1 MGRGSIGRCKWTSVP
16 HSSSS
21 TSNFRHTLK
30 SSSAP
35 ASYSGIDQPLVGR
48 KDELARIDS
57 ILAKASKGA
66 GATLIVSGEGG
77 VGKTRLLTAAAE
89 AVQQNGWQVVAG
101 RAYAVETGIPYALFA
116 DAFVPLFRNMDAGRL
131 TLLTRGG
138 LGELAYL
145 FPALGAPGDRDRVAA
160 STDASELKARLQWN
174 FAQLLGKLAA
184 KQPLLI
190 VLENLHWADASS
202 LELFHFVARQVSTH
216 AIAIVASYNDAERE
230 AGASVRAVEQSLSS
244 IGAASQMRLGALSH
258 EAVAEIVQ
266 RRFAVDAG
274 SSRQFVALLYGW
286 TKGNAFFVDETLKWL
301 VESGAL
307 KQDNGAWTGWDIE
320 SLNLP
325 PTVRDA
331 VSSRIDH
338 LSEKARAIANA
349 AAVFGARLSFD
360 QLRSISGLEETE
372 LVAVLVELGSH
383 HVFEEIPMTG
393 EAAYDFTHPVL
404 QQVAYTRLGAARA
417 RLLHGQV
424 ADALEN
430 FYGSSA
436 VSHAGELAF
445 HFARSG
451 SLAPKA
457 LKYLSEAGRKALATY
472 ANREAAAFLTSA
484 LQQTG
489 LSDATDEEKATIV
502 RHLARAK
509 QRLGEYD
516 SALELWQKARE
527 SAAARGEHSSVS
539 DIDYRMGLACFF
551 SGRFDEALAHYD
563 NGLKAAALITARSSS
578 VRLYLARAICLQELG
593 KIDAAKAEAHK
604 ALSEAEQSGI
614 QALLSRAH
622 RALLLLYAWTGP
634 AAIARDHGTQ
644 AIQFA
649 QSAGETMLEWAAH
662 WSLGVLA
669 GLTGNAPEVLQHIRE
684 CQRLED
690 KLQSPLLPLWT
701 AELSIQYSSWL
712 GLWDEGIATGER
724 TIALA
729 RSLNQRAL
737 LPRLLVWTG
746 LIYLWRNDL
755 AHAKEYFEEAWTLSG
770 AGEATEHR
778 IDVQTVVPAHMGL
791 AAYHLETDNLAEA
804 IRIGEAGLAL
814 ADKLGYVAWAL
825 QWLIPVVGEAAL
837 WSRDF
842 ERCERHCARLR
853 SDGEKLG
860 NPIAVAMA
868 DTGDGMLRM
877 LRDSNP
883 AGAIPLLRMAIEK
896 LEQVPLPDPAARIR
910 RALAQALTESG
921 DRETALKELRV
932 AHDTFATIGAKG
944 ELENVRNEI
953 RKLGSR
959 PPPKT
964 SADGMGGLTGRELE
978 IARMVAS
985 RKSNREIGE
994 SLDISARTVS
1004 THLSN
1009 IFAKVGVSSRGELAD
1024 FIRESSLQ
1032 QEH

>member
-1 MGRGSIGRCKWTSVP
+1 MGGGEVGRHKWTSIISGRGSTS
-16 HSSSS
+16 SAC
-21 TSNFRHTLK
+21 NTLK
-30 SSSAP
+30 SSSAS
-35 ASYSGIDQPLVGR
+35 ASYGGNDHPLVGR

-57 ILAKASKGA
+57 VLAKSFNGT

-89 AVQQNGWQVVAG
+89 SAQSNGWQVVVG

-116 DAFVPLFRNMDAGRL
+116 DAFVPLFRNMEASRL

-145 FPALGAPGDRDRVAA
+145 FPALGGPGDRERVAA
-160 STDASELKARLQWN
+160 RTDASELKARLQWN
-174 FAQLLGKLAA
+174 FAQVLSKLAA
-184 KQPLLI
+184 KDPLLI

-202 LELFHFVARQVSTH
+202 LELFHFVARQISTH
-216 AIAIVASYNDAERE
+216 RIAILGSYNDAERE
-230 AGASVRAVEQSLSS
+230 SAASLRTIEQSLTG
-244 IGAASQMRLGALSH
+244 IGAALQMRLGPLSH

-266 RRFAVDAG
+266 KRFRVDAG
-274 SSRQFVALLYGW
+274 VSRQFVALLYGW
-286 TKGNAFFVDETLKWL
+286 TRGNAFFVDETLKWL

-307 KQDNGAWTGWDIE
+307 KQDNGTWTGWDIE

-331 VSSRIDH
+331 VTSRIDR
-338 LSEKARAIANA
+338 LGETGRAVANA

-360 QLRSISGLEETE
+360 QLRSVSGLGETE
-372 LVAVLVELGSH
+372 LVAALVELGSQ

-404 QQVAYTRLGAARA
+404 QQVTYTQLGAARA
-417 RLLHGQV
+417 RLLHGHV
-424 ADALEN
+424 AQALETL
-430 FYGSSA
+430 YGSSA
-436 VSHAGELAF
+436 SSHAGELAF

-457 LKYLSEAGRKALATY
+457 VKYLSEAGRKALDTY
-472 ANREAAAFLTSA
+472 ANREAAAFLA
-484 LQQTG
+484 AAMQQTKDSG
-489 LSDATDEEKATIV
+489 ASDEDEFAII
-502 RHLARAK
+502 RHLARAR
-509 QRLGEYD
+509 QRLGEYE

-527 SAAARGEHSSVS
+527 FAASRGEHASVS

-551 SGRFDEALAHYD
+551 SGRFDEALSHYD

-593 KIDAAKAEAHK
+593 RIDSAKSEAEK
-604 ALSEAEQSGI
+604 ALSEAEQSEMP
-614 QALLSRAH
+614 ALLSRAH
-622 RALLLLYAWTGP
+622 RALLLLFAWTGP
-634 AAIARDHGTQ
+634 AATAREHGSK
-644 AIQFA
+644 AIEFA
-649 QSAGETMLEWAAH
+649 RVSGETMLEWSAH
-662 WSLGVLA
+662 WTLGVLS
-669 GLTGNAPEVLQHIRE
+669 GLTGNAPEALQHIRE

-712 GLWDEGIATGER
+712 GNWNEGIATGER
-724 TIALA
+724 TISLA

-746 LIYLWRNDL
+746 LIYLWRHDL
-755 AHAKEYFEEAWTLSG
+755 ARAKEYFEEAWVLSG

-842 ERCERHCARLR
+842 ERCERHCARMR

-868 DTGDGMLRM
+868 DTGEGMLKL

-883 AGAIPLLRMAIEK
+883 TAAIPLLRMAIER
-896 LEQVPLPDPAARIR
+896 LERIPLPDPASRIR
-910 RALAQALTESG
+910 RALAQALTEAG
-921 DRETALKELRV
+921 DRESALKELRA
-932 AHDTFATIGAKG
+932 AHDTFATLGAAG
-944 ELENVRNEI
+944 ELENVRTEI
-953 RKLGSR
+953 RKLGAR
-959 PPPKT
+959 PPPRT
-964 SADGMGGLTGRELE
+964 SSEGLGGLTGRELE

-985 RKSNREIGE
+985 RKSNREIGDA
-994 SLDISARTVS
+994 LDISARTVS

-1032 QEH
+1032 QDG

>member
-1 MGRGSIGRCKWTSVP
+1 MGRSALGWSQRTSIARGDC
-16 HSSSS
+16 S
-21 TSNFRHTLK
+21 TSDSCHTLK
-30 SSSAP
+30 SSRPSATF
-35 ASYSGIDQPLVGR
+35 SSIVQPFVGR

-57 ILAKASKGA
+57 LLATSAAGA
-66 GATLIVSGEGG
+66 GTTLIVSGEGG

-89 AVQQNGWQVVAG
+89 SAQGKGWQVVVG

-116 DAFVPLFRNMDAGRL
+116 DAFVPLFRNMEAGKL

-138 LGELAYL
+138 VAELAYL
-145 FPALGAPGDRDRVAA
+145 FPALGAAGDRDRVAA
-160 STDASELKARLQWN
+160 NTDASELKARLQWN

-184 KQPLLI
+184 KQPLCI
-190 VLENLHWADASS
+190 ILENLQWADASS
-202 LELFHFVARQVSTH
+202 LELFHFVARQISSNK
-216 AIAIVASYNDAERE
+216 IAILASYNDAERE
-230 AGASVRAVEQSLSS
+230 TSSALKSAEQSLTN
-244 IGAASQMRLGALSH
+244 IGAASQMRLGPLSH
-258 EAVAEIVQ
+258 EAVSEIVQ

-274 SSRQFVALLYGW
+274 TTRQFVALLYGW
-286 TKGNAFFVDETLKWL
+286 TRGNAFFVDETLKWL
-301 VESGAL
+301 VESGSL
-307 KQDNGAWTGWDIE
+307 KQEDGAWTGWDIE

-325 PTVRDA
+325 PSVRDA
-331 VSSRIDH
+331 VTSRIDR
-338 LSEKARAIANA
+338 LSESARAVANA
-349 AAVFGARLSFD
+349 AAVFGARLRFD
-360 QLRSISGLEETE
+360 QLRCISNLNEPDLVALLEE
-372 LVAVLVELGSH
+372 LRSQH
-383 HVFEEIPMTG
+383 MFDEIPLAG
-393 EAAYDFTHPVL
+393 ETAYDFTHPVL
-404 QQVAYTRLGAARA
+404 QQVAYTALGAARA
-417 RLLHGQV
+417 RLLHGQI
-424 ADALEN
+424 AESLEN
-430 FYGSSA
+430 LYGALAS
-436 VSHAGELAF
+436 SHAGELAF

-457 LKYLSEAGRKALATY
+457 ARYLSDAGRKALDTY

-484 LQQTG
+484 MQQSELAG
-489 LSDATDEEKATIV
+489 AGDADKATIV
-502 RHLARAK
+502 RNLARAR
-509 QRLGEYD
+509 QRLGEYE
-516 SALELWQKARE
+516 SALELWANARSY
-527 SAAARGEHSSVS
+527 SADTADHASVS

-551 SGRFDEALAHYD
+551 SGRFDEALSHYD
-563 NGLKAAALITARSSS
+563 DGLRTAALITARSSS

-593 KIDAAKAEAHK
+593 RIDAAKSEAEK
-604 ALSEAEQSGI
+604 ALREAEQSGI
-614 QALLSRAH
+614 HALLSRAH

-634 AAIARDHGTQ
+634 AAVARDHGTK
-644 AIQFA
+644 AIEYA
-649 QSAGETMLEWAAH
+649 VSSGETMLEWSAH

-669 GLTGNAPEVLQHIRE
+669 GLTGNAPEVREHILE

-712 GLWDEGIATGER
+712 GQWDEGIAIGER

-746 LIYLWRNDL
+746 LIYLWRHDL
-755 AHAKEYFEEAWTLSG
+755 PRAREYFEEAWTLSG
-770 AGEATEHR
+770 AGDATEHR

-791 AAYHLETDNLAEA
+791 AAYHLETDNLDEA

-837 WSRDF
+837 WTRDF
-842 ERCERHCARLR
+842 ERCERHCARMR
-853 SDGEKLG
+853 SDGEKLS

-868 DTGDGMLRM
+868 DTGDGMLRL

-883 AGAIPLLRMAIEK
+883 PAAILLLRSAIER
-896 LEQVPLPDPAARIR
+896 LERIPLPDPACRIR
-910 RALAQALTESG
+910 RALAQALAEAG
-921 DRETALKELRV
+921 DREGALKELRV
-932 AHDTFATIGAKG
+932 AHDTFAKLGAAG

-959 PPPKT
+959 PPPRTT
-964 SADGMGGLTGRELE
+964 SEGMAGLTGRELE

-994 SLDISARTVS
+994 ALDISARTVS

-1009 IFAKVGVSSRGELAD
+1009 IFAKAGVSSRGELAD
-1024 FIRESSLQ
+1024 FIRESLLQ
-1032 QEH
+1032 QDA